1 MDAIPTIV
9 FLALI
14 AAGFAVWLYAL
25 VDVVRTED
33 TELRSGTKLLWVLV
47 VLLGHLAGALL
58 YLGLAR
64 PRPVA

>member
-25 VDVVRTED
+25 VDVVRADD
-33 TELRSGTKLLWVLV
+33 THLRSGSKLVWVLV
-47 VLLGHLAGALL
+47 VLLRHLAGAVL
-58 YLGLAR
+58 YLGIAR
-64 PRPVA
+64 PRPAR